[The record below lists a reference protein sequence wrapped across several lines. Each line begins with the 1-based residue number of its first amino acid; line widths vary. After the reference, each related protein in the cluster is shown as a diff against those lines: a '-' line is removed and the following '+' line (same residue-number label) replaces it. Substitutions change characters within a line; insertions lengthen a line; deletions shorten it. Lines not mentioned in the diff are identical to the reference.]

1 MGETLRSAV
10 SAAGY
15 TTNSLSNMQ
24 SFLVYFLLLS
34 WSVLG
39 VLGELN
45 VCSFNV
51 QSFGS
56 TKASKPEIMKL
67 LAKIFASY
75 DLCLMQ
81 EIKDKSGD
89 AMRTLQEYIGEEDS
103 TYREQ
108 YAYIYKAD
116 LMSPEKEMVYDEPDP
131 TMFDREPYVAKFNL
145 NSRSLSELTVAGL
158 HTPPHEA
165 VKELQL
171 MDDVYDWIHKTFPAH
186 DALLMGDFNAD
197 CDYVKEHDFANIE
210 LWTEPRFHVLIPND
224 ADTTVDED
232 TDCAYDRF
240 VCGDGINSV

>member
-34 WSVLG
+34 WSVFG

-51 QSFGS
+51 QSFGA

-89 AMRTLQEYIGEEDS
+89 AMRTLQEYIDEEAGAG
-103 TYREQ
+103 
-108 YAYIYKAD
+108 AYKMII
-116 LMSPEKEMVYDEPDP
+116 SP
-131 TMFDREPYVAKFNL
+131 RL
-145 NSRSLSELTVAGL
+145 
-158 HTPPHEA
+158 
-165 VKELQL
+165 
-171 MDDVYDWIHKTFPAH
+171 
-186 DALLMGDFNAD
+186 
-197 CDYVKEHDFANIE
+197 
-210 LWTEPRFHVLIPND
+210 
-224 ADTTVDED
+224 
-232 TDCAYDRF
+232 
-240 VCGDGINSV
+240 